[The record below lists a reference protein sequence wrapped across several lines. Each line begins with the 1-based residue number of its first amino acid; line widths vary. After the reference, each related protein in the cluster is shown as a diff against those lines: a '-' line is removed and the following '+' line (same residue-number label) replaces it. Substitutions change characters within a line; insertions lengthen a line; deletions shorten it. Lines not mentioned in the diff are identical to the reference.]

1 MRSAFRLLIAILLI
15 GALALPAAAVGM
27 VTGPEPAAASEPAS
41 DGSPLHVFD
50 RLLVWIGE
58 ILGGGD
64 GEASASESCPSG
76 GSSCTND
83 DGPGMDPNG

>member
-50 RLLVWIGE
+50 RLLVWIAE
-58 ILGGGD
+58 VLGGD
-64 GEASASESCPSG
+64 DDETSASDNCPATG
-76 GSSCTND
+76 TGCEH
-83 DGPGMDPNG
+83 GPTMDPNG